1 MEIRTN
7 EPMARHTSFRVGGP
21 ADRFVIPESET
32 ELREAVLDCKKSG
45 QPWYMIGNGSNLLV
59 GDKGFRGTI
68 ISTERLAELEV
79 QKNENIIIAGA
90 GVMLSKLANTAA
102 REELTGLE
110 FAAGIPGTVGGAV
123 MMNAG
128 AYGSEMKNV
137 LLWADVMDQDGSYNQ
152 DQLGLA
158 QDIVANAGSDYTQ
171 LLLSEDLYHIAAQI
185 SGTPTAFFVD
195 STGNQVGYAY
205 SGAMDQEQWS
215 QILDEVLA
223 EVQE

>member
-1 MEIRTN
+1 MRKQFPFLCGAALLLALSLSACGSGSKTT
-7 EPMARHTSFRVGGP
+7 PPSSS
-21 ADRFVIPESET
+21 PESE
-32 ELREAVLDCKKSG
+32 
-45 QPWYMIGNGSNLLV
+45 
-59 GDKGFRGTI
+59 
-68 ISTERLAELEV
+68 ST
-79 QKNENIIIAGA
+79 
-90 GVMLSKLANTAA
+90 
-102 REELTGLE
+102 
-110 FAAGIPGTVGGAV
+110 AGILSSFTAPDLEGNQVDESILSDHTLTMVNVWTTSCGYCIQE
-123 MMNAG
+123 MPELNALAQEYADQG
-128 AYGSEMKNV
+128 VQV
-137 LLWADVMDQDGSYNQ
+137 LGLVLDVMDQDGSYNQ

>member
-1 MEIRTN
+1 MDESILSD
-7 EPMARHTSFRVGGP
+7 HTLTMVNVWTTSCGYCIQEMP
-21 ADRFVIPESET
+21 ELNALAQEYADQGVQ
-32 ELREAVLDCKKSG
+32 VLG
-45 QPWYMIGNGSNLLV
+45 LV
-59 GDKGFRGTI
+59 
-68 ISTERLAELEV
+68 L
-79 QKNENIIIAGA
+79 
-90 GVMLSKLANTAA
+90 
-102 REELTGLE
+102 
-110 FAAGIPGTVGGAV
+110 
-123 MMNAG
+123 
-128 AYGSEMKNV
+128 
-137 LLWADVMDQDGSYNQ
+137 DVMDQDGSYNQ

>member
-79 QKNENIIIAGA
+79 QKNDECGRLRIRDEERTPVGRCDGPGRKCEADEKRGA
-90 GVMLSKLANTAA
+90 GV
-102 REELTGLE
+102 
-110 FAAGIPGTVGGAV
+110 GI
-123 MMNAG
+123 
-128 AYGSEMKNV
+128 
-137 LLWADVMDQDGSYNQ
+137 
-152 DQLGLA
+152 
-158 QDIVANAGSDYTQ
+158 
-171 LLLSEDLYHIAAQI
+171 
-185 SGTPTAFFVD
+185 
-195 STGNQVGYAY
+195 
-205 SGAMDQEQWS
+205 
-215 QILDEVLA
+215 
-223 EVQE
+223 